1 MTSNASPLLTF
12 WSRGAFVYRP
22 PMPDFIVV
30 EDDLPTATTTTKP
43 RSLARTHARANA
55 DARNHRMGKDLRVP
69 KPSEA
74 PDVIP
79 EDADAALDDLAAT
92 VVSKSLRALA
102 AGKLAPTLKDGLQAQ
117 TILDRRAEK
126 AADRRFM
133 LNLAQAMAGG
143 GYAPPQKLLPSP
155 DETVIE
161 GDFTEEDAANL
172 APAHLRS
179 EP

>member
-1 MTSNASPLLTF
+1 VPDFTVIDEPELPSAP
-12 WSRGAFVYRP
+12 RP
-22 PMPDFIVV
+22 P
-30 EDDLPTATTTTKP
+30 
-43 RSLARTHARANA
+43 RSFAKTHHRAN
-55 DARNHRMGKDLRVP
+55 DISRKRARGKDIPVA
-69 KPSEA
+69 SVAEA
-74 PDVIP
+74 PEAIP
-79 EDADAALDDLAAT
+79 EDADAAQDDLAAV

-102 AGKLAPTLKDGLQAQ
+102 AGKLTPTLRDGLTAQ
-117 TILDRRAEK
+117 QLLDRRAEK

-155 DETVIE
+155 DEHTVE
-161 GDFTEEDAANL
+161 GEFSDVSDQNL

>member
-1 MTSNASPLLTF
+1 MYLAP
-12 WSRGAFVYRP
+12 V
-22 PMPDFIVV
+22 PDFIVID
-30 EDDLPTATTTTKP
+30 DDLPTVDAPPKK
-43 RSLARTHARANA
+43 RSLARTHSRANT
-55 DARNHRMGKDLRVP
+55 DARNYALGKDLPVA

-74 PDVIP
+74 PESIP
-79 EDADAALDDLAAT
+79 EDVDARLDDLAAV
-92 VVSKSLRALA
+92 VVSKSLRALS
-102 AGKLAPTLKDGLQAQ
+102 AGKLQPTLKDGLQAQ

-143 GYAPPQKLLPSP
+143 GYSPPQKLLPSP
-155 DETVIE
+155 DEVTVE
-161 GDFTEEDAANL
+161 GDFTEVEPDTL

>member
-1 MTSNASPLLTF
+1 
-12 WSRGAFVYRP
+12 
-22 PMPDFIVV
+22 MPDFIVV
-30 EDDLPTATTTTKP
+30 DDDLPTVDAPK
-43 RSLARTHARANA
+43 RSSAAVKQSRWDRESRARRS
-55 DARNHRMGKDLRVP
+55 GKEISVA

-74 PDVIP
+74 PESIP
-79 EDADAALDDLAAT
+79 EGTDAGDDDLAAV
-92 VVSKSLRALA
+92 VVSKTLRSLA
-102 AGKLAPTLKDGLQAQ
+102 AGSLKPTLRDGLTAQ
-117 TILDRRAEK
+117 QLLDRRAEK

-155 DETVIE
+155 DEVTVE
-161 GDFTEEDAANL
+161 GTFEEIDDANL